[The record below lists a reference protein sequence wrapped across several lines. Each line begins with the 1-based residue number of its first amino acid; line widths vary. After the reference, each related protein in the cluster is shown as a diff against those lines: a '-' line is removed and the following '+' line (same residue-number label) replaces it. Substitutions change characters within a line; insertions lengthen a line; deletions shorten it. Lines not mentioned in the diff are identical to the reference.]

1 MWPRIG
7 PSLLIQSWCVAT
19 VKSSWYFL
27 FQHSIWTLSR
37 FSCKKIRNI
46 GCTWEELSYI
56 PFVLKS
62 SRGGCCYFHQ
72 LWVRHVLQTVLM
84 KIFIFSF
91 NLKSLINSLG
101 QYWMENP
108 WIFESYAYLL
118 ILWSWWHN
126 FHQLSHFQY
135 WWWTWTACR
144 Y

>member
-7 PSLLIQSWCVAT
+7 PSLLLCAGVSLLSKTADIFCSNILFELLVDFLVRKLETLVAHERNCPTFLLCWKVVEEDVAT
-19 VKSSWYFL
+19 FTNY
-27 FQHSIWTLSR
+27 
-37 FSCKKIRNI
+37 
-46 GCTWEELSYI
+46 EL
-56 PFVLKS
+56 
-62 SRGGCCYFHQ
+62 
-72 LWVRHVLQTVLM
+72 RHVLQTVLM